1 MGETTKPF
9 NFYILFV
16 FILINVGFVYCDT
29 FSYPD
34 QGKWDFQLSEVGTG
48 HSNLF
53 HVQAD
58 CRLTLSTGYISKQC
72 CSASMYILSML
83 SNYCIRLST

>member
-1 MGETTKPF
+1 MGETTNPF
-9 NFYILFV
+9 YFYILFV
-16 FILINVGFVYCDT
+16 FILINVSFVYCDT

-58 CRLTLSTGYISKQC
+58 CRLTLSTRYMYLKIHVALHQC
-72 CSASMYILSML
+72 
-83 SNYCIRLST
+83 TF